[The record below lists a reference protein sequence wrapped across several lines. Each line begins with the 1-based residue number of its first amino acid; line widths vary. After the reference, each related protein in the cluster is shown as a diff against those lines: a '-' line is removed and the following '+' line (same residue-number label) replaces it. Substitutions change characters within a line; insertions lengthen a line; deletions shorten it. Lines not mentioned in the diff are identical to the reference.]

1 MIGIEQVAVVAIA
14 GALCA
19 VVVKPHARE
28 IALAV
33 SLCAGAV
40 ILAGVLQAAG
50 EVKALFSALAEAA
63 GLTPAVLA
71 PVLKTVG
78 ISILTRI
85 TAALCRDAG
94 EGGVAS
100 FVEVAGSALA
110 LVVTVPLLQAVLDT
124 LSALL

>member
-1 MIGIEQVAVVAIA
+1 MIGMEQVAVVAIV

-19 VVVKPHARE
+19 VVIKPHARE

-33 SLCAGAV
+33 SLCTGAV
-40 ILAGVLQAAG
+40 ILLGVLQAAG
-50 EVKALFSALAEAA
+50 EIRELFSALAEAA
-63 GLTPAVLA
+63 GLAPAVLS
-71 PVLKTVG
+71 PMLKTVG

-100 FVEVAGSALA
+100 FVEVAGAALA
-110 LVVTVPLLQAVLDT
+110 LVVTAPLLRSVLDT

>member
-1 MIGIEQVAVVAIA
+1 MIGIEQVAVVAVA

-19 VVVKPHARE
+19 VVIKPHARE

-40 ILAGVLQAAG
+40 ILVGVLQAAG
-50 EVKALFSALAEAA
+50 EIKALFSALAEAA
-63 GLTPAVLA
+63 GLAPAVLS

-100 FVEVAGSALA
+100 FVEVAGSVLA
-110 LVVTVPLLQAVLDT
+110 LVVTAPLLQAVLDT

>member
-1 MIGIEQVAVVAIA
+1 MIGMEQVAVVAIV

-19 VVVKPHARE
+19 VVIKPHARE

-40 ILAGVLQAAG
+40 ILLGVLQAAG
-50 EVKALFSALAEAA
+50 EIRELFSALAEAA
-63 GLTPAVLA
+63 GLAPAVLS
-71 PVLKTVG
+71 PMLKTVG

-100 FVEVAGSALA
+100 FVEVAGAALA
-110 LVVTVPLLQAVLDT
+110 LVVTAPLLRAVLDT

>member
-63 GLTPAVLA
+63 GLAPAVLS

>member
-1 MIGIEQVAVVAIA
+1 MIGMEQVAVVAIV

-19 VVVKPHARE
+19 VVIKPHARE

-40 ILAGVLQAAG
+40 ILLGVLQAAG
-50 EVKALFSALAEAA
+50 EIRELFSALAEAA
-63 GLTPAVLA
+63 GLAPAVLS
-71 PVLKTVG
+71 PMLKTVG

-100 FVEVAGSALA
+100 FVEVVGAALA
-110 LVVTVPLLQAVLDT
+110 LVVTAPLLRAVLDT

>member
-1 MIGIEQVAVVAIA
+1 MIGMEQVAVVAIV

-19 VVVKPHARE
+19 VVIKPHARE

-40 ILAGVLQAAG
+40 ILLGVLQAAG
-50 EVKALFSALAEAA
+50 EIRELFSALAEAA
-63 GLTPAVLA
+63 GLAPAVLS
-71 PVLKTVG
+71 PMLKTVG

-100 FVEVAGSALA
+100 FVEVAGAALA
-110 LVVTVPLLQAVLDT
+110 LVVTAPLLRAVLVT

>member
-33 SLCAGAV
+33 SLCTGAV

-50 EVKALFSALAEAA
+50 EIRALLSALAEAA
-63 GLTPAVLA
+63 GLAPAVLS
-71 PVLKTVG
+71 PMLKTVG

-94 EGGVAS
+94 EGGVAT
-100 FVEVAGSALA
+100 FVEVAGAALA
-110 LVVTVPLLQAVLDT
+110 LVVTAPLLRAVLDT

>member
-1 MIGIEQVAVVAIA
+1 M
-14 GALCA
+14 
-19 VVVKPHARE
+19 
-28 IALAV
+28 

-40 ILAGVLQAAG
+40 ILLGVLQAAG
-50 EVKALFSALAEAA
+50 EIRELFSALAEAA
-63 GLTPAVLA
+63 GLAPAVLS
-71 PVLKTVG
+71 PMLKTVG

-100 FVEVAGSALA
+100 FVEVAGAALA
-110 LVVTVPLLQAVLDT
+110 LVVTAPLLRAVLDT

>member
-40 ILAGVLQAAG
+40 ILLAVLQAAG
-50 EVKALFSALAEAA
+50 EIKTLFSALAEAA
-63 GLTPAVLA
+63 GLAPAVLS

-78 ISILTRI
+78 IAILTRI

-100 FVEVAGSALA
+100 FVEVAGSVLA
-110 LVVTVPLLQAVLDT
+110 LVVTAPLLQAVLDT

>member
-33 SLCAGAV
+33 SLCTGAV

-50 EVKALFSALAEAA
+50 EIRALFSALAEAA
-63 GLTPAVLA
+63 GLAPAVLS
-71 PVLKTVG
+71 PMLKTVG

-94 EGGVAS
+94 EGGVAT
-100 FVEVAGSALA
+100 FVEVAGAALA
-110 LVVTVPLLQAVLDT
+110 LVVTAPLLRAVLDT

>member
-1 MIGIEQVAVVAIA
+1 MEQVAVVAIA
-14 GALCA
+14 AVLCA
-19 VVVKPHARE
+19 GVVKPRAKE

-40 ILAGVLQAAG
+40 ILTGVLQAAG
-50 EVKALFSALAEAA
+50 EVQALFTALADAA
-63 GLTPAVLA
+63 GLAPAVLA

-100 FVEVAGSALA
+100 FVEVAGAALA
-110 LVVTVPLLQAVLDT
+110 LTVTAPLLQAVLDT

>member
-63 GLTPAVLA
+63 GLAPAVLA

>member
-1 MIGIEQVAVVAIA
+1 MIGMEQVAVVAIV

-19 VVVKPHARE
+19 VVIKPHTRE

-40 ILAGVLQAAG
+40 ILLGVLQAAG
-50 EVKALFSALAEAA
+50 EIRELFSALAEAA
-63 GLTPAVLA
+63 GLAPAVLS
-71 PVLKTVG
+71 PMLKTVG

-100 FVEVAGSALA
+100 FVEVVGAALA
-110 LVVTVPLLQAVLDT
+110 LVVTAPLLRAVLDT

>member
-1 MIGIEQVAVVAIA
+1 MIGMEQVAVVAII

-19 VVVKPHARE
+19 VVIKPHARE

-33 SLCAGAV
+33 SLCTGAV
-40 ILAGVLQAAG
+40 ILLGVLQAAG
-50 EVKALFSALAEAA
+50 EIRELFSALAEAA
-63 GLTPAVLA
+63 GLAPAVLS
-71 PVLKTVG
+71 PMLKTVG

-100 FVEVAGSALA
+100 FVEVAGAALA
-110 LVVTVPLLQAVLDT
+110 LVVTAPLLRSVLDT

>member
-1 MIGIEQVAVVAIA
+1 MIGMEQVAVVAIA

-19 VVVKPHARE
+19 VVIKPHARE

-33 SLCAGAV
+33 SLCTGAV

-50 EVKALFSALAEAA
+50 EIRALFSALAEAA
-63 GLTPAVLA
+63 GLAPAVLS
-71 PVLKTVG
+71 PMLKTVG
-78 ISILTRI
+78 ISILTRS

-94 EGGVAS
+94 EGGVAA
-100 FVEVAGSALA
+100 FVEVAGAALA
-110 LVVTVPLLQAVLDT
+110 LTATAPLLRSVLDT

>member
-1 MIGIEQVAVVAIA
+1 MIGMEQVAVVAIA

-19 VVVKPHARE
+19 VVIKPHARE

-40 ILAGVLQAAG
+40 ILLGVFRAAG
-50 EVKALFSALAEAA
+50 EIEALFADLAEAA
-63 GLTPAVLA
+63 GLAPAVLA
-71 PVLKTVG
+71 PVFKTVG

-94 EGGVAS
+94 EGGVAA
-100 FVEVAGSALA
+100 FVEVAGAALA
-110 LVVTVPLLQAVLDT
+110 LTATAPLLRSVLDT

>member
-1 MIGIEQVAVVAIA
+1 MIGMEQVAVVAIV

-19 VVVKPHARE
+19 VVIKPHARE

-40 ILAGVLQAAG
+40 ILLGVLQAAG
-50 EVKALFSALAEAA
+50 EIRELFSTLAEAA
-63 GLTPAVLA
+63 GLAPAVLS
-71 PVLKTVG
+71 PMLKTVG

-100 FVEVAGSALA
+100 FVEVAGAALA
-110 LVVTVPLLQAVLDT
+110 LVVTAPLLRAVLDT